1 MEIFF
6 IETSI
11 VASKG
16 RRNSESF
23 QKSAKTETPHEI
35 SIKTKTACKTINV
48 IQRLELGKF
57 AKNSFKQPIL

>member
-35 SIKTKTACKTINV
+35 SIKTENRMQNHQCYSAVRTWKIRK
-48 IQRLELGKF
+48 KF
-57 AKNSFKQPIL
+57 F